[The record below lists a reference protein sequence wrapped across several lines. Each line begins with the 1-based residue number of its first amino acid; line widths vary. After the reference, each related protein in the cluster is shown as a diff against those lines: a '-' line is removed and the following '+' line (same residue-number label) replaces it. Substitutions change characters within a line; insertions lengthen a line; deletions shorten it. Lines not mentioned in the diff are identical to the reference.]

1 MRQRD
6 ECYPCL
12 DSLLYLHRSRIP
24 AISQQTA
31 VSTAAFRV
39 RSWLVPLALNFL
51 DDKIACSS
59 RLAGGGLSLGYC
71 HMAAT
76 CSLYVRWP
84 AQALQSN
91 RRQGG
96 ATVLRGSERYSRELA
111 PRSQGT
117 RIRLGICCGRRRRH
131 YPASIRGRSPEHRVG
146 GRGAIRWDDPG
157 S

>member
-76 CSLYVRWP
+76 CSLYASLAGSSAPIQP
-84 AQALQSN
+84 AT
-91 RRQGG
+91 RR
-96 ATVLRGSERYSRELA
+96 SHCS
-111 PRSQGT
+111 P
-117 RIRLGICCGRRRRH
+117 RIRTLF
-131 YPASIRGRSPEHRVG
+131 A
-146 GRGAIRWDDPG
+146 
-157 S
+157 